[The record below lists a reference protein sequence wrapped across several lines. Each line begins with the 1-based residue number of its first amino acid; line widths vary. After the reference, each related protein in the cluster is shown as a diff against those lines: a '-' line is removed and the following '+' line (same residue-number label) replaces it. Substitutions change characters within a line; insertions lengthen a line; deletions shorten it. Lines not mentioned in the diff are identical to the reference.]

1 MQPLVLS
8 ALDRGLNIPLSCSC
22 LCQIKRFT
30 VINLNN
36 LRAFA
41 AIADAGSVTRAAA
54 ALAIS
59 QPAASKHLSDL
70 EQSLNLLLCERLPRG
85 IRLTEAGRILHDY
98 ARQLLA
104 IEAAAEADMAAL
116 ATGERGRLSV
126 GASTTIG
133 SYLVPELFGAY
144 RREHPGVE
152 LELKIGNTEAI
163 QDALLEGSIEL
174 ALTEGFVHSKALDVE
189 IVAHDEM
196 KVIVAPD
203 HPWTERRRVRVADL
217 ARVPCIMR
225 ERGSGTRAVIEA
237 ALAER
242 GVGLDPTMSL
252 GSTEAI
258 KNAVAAGLGIGIVS
272 ELTVGLEL
280 ASGRLVGIDIEG
292 FTIRRALHLLKLE
305 GRRPSPAAN
314 TFSSLLRRWW

>member
-1 MQPLVLS
+1 M
-8 ALDRGLNIPLSCSC
+8 
-22 LCQIKRFT
+22 
-30 VINLNN
+30 NLNN
-36 LRAFA
+36 LRVFA
-41 AIADAGSVTRAAA
+41 AIADAGSVTGAAR

-70 EQSLNLLLCERLPRG
+70 EQALELSLCERLPRG

-133 SYLVPELFGAY
+133 SYLIPELFGAY
-144 RREHPGVE
+144 RRRHPGVE
-152 LELKIGNTEAI
+152 LELKIGNTEGI
-163 QDALLEGSIEL
+163 QDALLEGSIDL
-174 ALTEGFVHSKALDVE
+174 ALTEGFVHSKALDMEV
-189 IVAHDEM
+189 VAHDEM

-203 HPWTERRRVRVADL
+203 HPWTSRRRVRVGDL

-242 GVGLDPTMSL
+242 GVELEPSMSL

-258 KNAVAAGLGIGIVS
+258 KNAVAAGLGFGIVS

-280 ASGRLVGIDIEG
+280 VSGRLVEIALDG
-292 FTIRRALHLLKLE
+292 FSIRRALHLLRLE
-305 GRRPSPAAN
+305 GRRPSPSAQA
-314 TFSSLLRRWW
+314 FSAEVRRWWTQTEPAR